1 MPVRA
6 EIGTYWSGDRYAL
19 NFFFVFAV
27 SGDIPLR
34 MVSLSYLQAQLDLLR
49 TKDAYTQL
57 LIMEK
62 AKVVPKTG
70 EGEPPAKKAKE
81 DDPSTSKQD
90 PASEKVNMV
99 ESIVKSSDV
108 VQGRKP
114 SKKRSIFRGGKH
126 LASIFGLKDMG
137 EVMELQEYLELNG
150 NFNLKHVPKDG
161 SCFFRSVLEQVLYPA
176 EYQYMMLKR
185 QMVLTVTEH
194 PEFFFEALYLH
205 IKGIYGVEKL
215 TEAQYAAKVAD
226 GSITQQEI
234 DDQDSPGPFSFVT
247 YLEYLLKPNTWG
259 DHSTIMILSMMWQVK
274 ITVVNAEDHKQQR
287 FRHDSALKDADI
299 VLVFCGGYHYV
310 PAGEERR

>member
-1 MPVRA
+1 
-6 EIGTYWSGDRYAL
+6 
-19 NFFFVFAV
+19 
-27 SGDIPLR
+27 
-34 MVSLSYLQAQLDLLR
+34 MVSPSYLQAQLDLLR
-49 TKDAYTQL
+49 TKDEYTQL

-62 AKVVPKTG
+62 AKVVPKPG

-90 PASEKVNMV
+90 PAAEKVDMV
-99 ESIVKSSDV
+99 QSIVKSSDV

-114 SKKRSIFRGGKH
+114 TKRKSIFKGGKH

-137 EVMELQEYLELNG
+137 EVIELQEYLELNG

-161 SCFFRSVLEQVLYPA
+161 SCFFKSVLEQVLYPA

-194 PEFFFEALYLH
+194 PKFFFEALSLH
-205 IKGIYGVEKL
+205 IQSIYGVEKL
-215 TEAQYAAKVAD
+215 TEAQYAAKVED

-234 DDQDSPGPFSFVT
+234 DDQDSPGPFSFVS

-259 DHSTIMILSMMWQVK
+259 DHSTILILSMMWQVK
-274 ITVVNAEDHKQQR
+274 ITVVTAETQKQQR

-299 VLVFCGGYHYV
+299 VLVFCGGNHYV
-310 PAGEERR
+310 PAGEEWR